1 MALRQQLAPS
11 RGPLPPQ
18 RWGFLPTE
26 QFWNLAQFT
35 PITFAFWIPAF
46 IFHDCLVYF
55 GGLPWWQD
63 GLACMAFA
71 ALWAG
76 MVERWS
82 RQYLARR
89 RLRALT
95 KGGLEDAREA
105 LVPSPVEPR
114 KLPVFATHEFWDYAF
129 ARLFGRARGVAFTLF
144 EFMFFMAF
152 FYPSAVVLVGAFSLL
167 VGISLGLGAWQRRLL
182 RRELEA
188 DAQPGAAL
196 AEASGSGRSRP
207 GTTTA

>member
-26 QFWNLAQFT
+26 QFWNLAQLT

-55 GGLPWWQD
+55 AGLPWWQN

-76 MVERWS
+76 LVERWS
-82 RQYLARR
+82 RQYLVRR
-89 RLRALT
+89 RMRALT
-95 KGGLEDAREA
+95 EGGLEDAEA
-105 LVPSPVEPR
+105 RVPSSVESQ

-129 ARLFGRARGVAFTLF
+129 ARLFGRARGVASTLLD
-144 EFMFFMAF
+144 FMFFMTF
-152 FYPSAVVLVGAFSLL
+152 FYPSALVLVGTFSLL
-167 VGISLGLGAWQRRLL
+167 VVISLGLGAWQRRLL

-188 DAQPGAAL
+188 DAQAGAAL
-196 AEASGSGRSRP
+196 VEASGSGGSRSR
-207 GTTTA
+207 TTTA